1 MIDFFNDFDKLN
13 KTNKDKDNIEN
24 ETNKDKDNIKNE
36 TNKDNIENET
46 NKDNELQEIKDT
58 ISSLLD
64 EIKALKSELVKEVS
78 ENED

>member
-1 MIDFFNDFDKLN
+1 MVDFFNDFDKLN
-13 KTNKDKDNIEN
+13 ETNKDNIEN
-24 ETNKDKDNIKNE
+24 ETNKDNIENK
-36 TNKDNIENET
+36 TNKDNIESET

-64 EIKALKSELVKEVS
+64 EIKALKSELVKEDS